1 LTATTWETT
10 QPGDAEHASAVLR
23 DTRLIYVAPAIG
35 HSGVGDYA
43 ADFVAALRPHFKEV
57 IEFWVDAGP
66 GESAR
71 DVIRNVRK
79 IRALVDAY
87 ASDGPTI
94 VHFEQSGASLTPFW
108 GAMLPRRIP
117 VSATIHDPPHP
128 VWWPFTT
135 RTVIRHRLLHHAV
148 HYPLRSVSN
157 ALQRKASDGRLLV
170 ALTSIGAEQ
179 SRRHLP
185 NADVR
190 ATRMF
195 IPPRPA
201 LAPLTERPLAVG
213 LFGYLYKA
221 KGFDKIKQ
229 LRAHLD
235 ADIEIVVAGRGTEAV
250 PKEPG
255 VTVLGEV
262 IGSDEDRF
270 FERIRCL
277 MVPYSKGNPYG
288 RVYAASGAIARSYSY
303 GTPVMCNLDGAL
315 PEIAAEGGAIGIDG
329 DITEFAR
336 RANAVLRDTEAL
348 RTLAEE
354 VAVLQAERT
363 AAACAVPFLH
373 AWAEI
378 ATGPAE

>member
-1 LTATTWETT
+1 VLDTTWATTEPRDT
-10 QPGDAEHASAVLR
+10 ERESAALSN
-23 DTRLIYVAPAIG
+23 TRLIYVAPAIG
-35 HSGVGDYA
+35 HGGVGDYA
-43 ADFVAALRPHFKEV
+43 ADFLAALKPHFKEV
-57 IEFWVDAGP
+57 TEFWVDAGP

-71 DVIRNVRK
+71 DVIRNVRR
-79 IRALVDAY
+79 IRALAH
-87 ASDGPTI
+87 AHLQDGPTI

-108 GAMLPRRIP
+108 GMMLPREIP
-117 VSATIHDPPHP
+117 VTATIHDPPHP

-135 RTVIRHRLLHHAV
+135 RTVLRHRLLHHAV

-157 ALQRKASDGRLLV
+157 ALQRKASDGRILI
-170 ALTSIGAEQ
+170 ALTSIGAQQ
-179 SRRHLP
+179 SRLHLP

-190 ATRMF
+190 ATRHF
-195 IPPRPA
+195 IPPRPTV
-201 LAPLTERPLAVG
+201 APLTARPLAVG

-235 ADIEIVVAGRGTEAV
+235 DDVEIVVAGRGTEAL
-250 PKEPG
+250 PDEPG

-262 IGSDEDRF
+262 TGPEEDRF

-277 MVPYSKGNPYG
+277 IVPYSKGNPYG

-315 PEIAAEGGAIGIDG
+315 PEIASEGGAIGVDG
-329 DITEFAR
+329 DIAEFAR
-336 RANAVLRDTEAL
+336 RANTVVRDEEMLRK
-348 RTLAEE
+348 LADE

-363 AAACAVPFLH
+363 AAKCAIPFLD
-373 AWAEI
+373 AWAQI
-378 ATGPAE
+378 AVGRTP